1 MNQNLEIISY
11 KYNLIRVLTRVR
23 NYDKSL
29 LLNQKRVNKWEKNT
43 KV

>member
-1 MNQNLEIISY
+1 MALETIEKLTKENDTY

-29 LLNQKRVNKWEKNT
+29 LLNQKRVNK
-43 KV
+43 